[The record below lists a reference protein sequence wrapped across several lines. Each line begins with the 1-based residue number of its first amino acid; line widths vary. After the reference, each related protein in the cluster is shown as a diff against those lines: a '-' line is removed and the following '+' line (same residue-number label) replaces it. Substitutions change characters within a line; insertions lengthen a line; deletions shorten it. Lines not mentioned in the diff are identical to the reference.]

1 MAVDSDHSR
10 IERLLAL
17 MVVCVGVMGWSV
29 ALTFGQPL
37 TEPSPERD
45 TYWARDVRLALIV
58 LVAAAFVWAGRG
70 RRLVGWFAV
79 AGVAGWVTLDVVL
92 DRDNVV
98 GPFAC
103 ALLAVGCST
112 VLGGLCWLAGRG
124 TPARSSRG
132 LLVAAGAIAAT
143 VAGSGPWTE
152 VAAEVPEP
160 WSTLCPL
167 VIGGLGILTT
177 LGCASAIPGGPVRR
191 PLGLCGLVAA
201 LALGLAV
208 TVMPSALMSPV
219 IMVSMLTAVA
229 MPVRVPVGLCVLV
242 AAGAVG
248 LAMTVKS
255 DFLMI
260 PVIVVAL
267 VTGAVGVWDIA
278 SEEPPRLA
286 VAILG
291 QVPRRVGPYRGTVL
305 AVMLGWFALAAVLE
319 WVWADYLARYNEWV
333 LGDWL
338 TALAGNPPAYDPQ
351 AYSPSIFM
359 ALAIG
364 LVLGLLIP
372 CAPSAGGQAA
382 RADVEEANAPAA

>member
-1 MAVDSDHSR
+1 MAVDSDQAR
-10 IERLLAL
+10 IERLLAVA
-17 MVVCVGVMGWSV
+17 VVCVGVVGWSV

-37 TEPSPERD
+37 TEPSPDRD

-58 LVAAAFVWAGRG
+58 LVAAAFVGASRG
-70 RRLVGWFAV
+70 SRLVGWFAV

-92 DRDNVV
+92 DRHNVA
-98 GPFAC
+98 GGFAC
-103 ALLAVGCST
+103 AVLALGCGS

-132 LLVAAGAIAAT
+132 ALVVAGAIAAT
-143 VAGSGPWTE
+143 VAGSGFWTE
-152 VAAEVPEP
+152 AAADVPAP
-160 WSTLCPL
+160 WSMLCPL
-167 VIGGLGILTT
+167 AIGALGILTT
-177 LGCASAIPGGPVRR
+177 LGCVSAIPGGPGRR
-191 PLGLCGLVAA
+191 PLRMCGLVAA
-201 LALGLAV
+201 VALGLVV
-208 TVMPSALMSPV
+208 TVVPFMGPV
-219 IMVSMLTAVA
+219 ITVSLLTAVA
-229 MPVRVPVGLCVLV
+229 IPVRVPVGACVLV

-248 LAMTVKS
+248 LAMTVES
-255 DFLMI
+255 GFLMT

-267 VTGAVGVWDIA
+267 VTAAVGVWDIA

-286 VAILG
+286 VAILV
-291 QVPRRVGPYRGTVL
+291 QIPRRVGRYRGTVL
-305 AVMLGWFALAAVLE
+305 AVLLGWWAVAALLE

-364 LVLGLLIP
+364 LVLGLLTL
-372 CAPSAGGQAA
+372 CTPSAAAQAA
-382 RADVEEANAPAA
+382 PADIEHVNAPAA